1 VRWLVWRIELNF
13 SFSSAD
19 LIWNII
25 YLVICVIS
33 FAHMVVIPFQCL
45 DVAVRSDTVRRVI
58 RACFKNWSQLMW
70 SCALLVIFVLIYS
83 FFVFYNFNAQ
93 YDDASAGNMCKD
105 TFQCFIMV
113 LYNALRQP
121 GGVGDVLEV
130 APYSR
135 SGNVT
140 DYISRVFFDLT
151 FFIMV
156 ITITLHLVF
165 GMIVDAFK
173 DLRVEKQEHLEDQEN
188 ICYICGLEKS
198 EYERYGDFEDHTE
211 ESHNPWNYLF
221 YIVYLKDKFANRSNE
236 FTEIET
242 YIYTRYLTKNVEWFP
257 MGERSL
263 EYEKFLAEKH
273 VSKESN
279 ETDEL
284 FEIVENIEKDLKNMK
299 NLKNFV
305 EEYVEKEKKT
315 KPVPS
320 QVKIESGDP
329 AAVDEEKSAMQ
340 ASIFGKLGDTAVR
353 NTAKM
358 GTPKT
363 TFAKPE

>member
-1 VRWLVWRIELNF
+1 
-13 SFSSAD
+13 
-19 LIWNII
+19 
-25 YLVICVIS
+25 
-33 FAHMVVIPFQCL
+33 
-45 DVAVRSDTVRRVI
+45 
-58 RACFKNWSQLMW
+58 
-70 SCALLVIFVLIYS
+70 
-83 FFVFYNFNAQ
+83 
-93 YDDASAGNMCKD
+93 
-105 TFQCFIMV
+105 
-113 LYNALRQP
+113 
-121 GGVGDVLEV
+121 
-130 APYSR
+130 
-135 SGNVT
+135 
-140 DYISRVFFDLT
+140 
-151 FFIMV
+151 MV